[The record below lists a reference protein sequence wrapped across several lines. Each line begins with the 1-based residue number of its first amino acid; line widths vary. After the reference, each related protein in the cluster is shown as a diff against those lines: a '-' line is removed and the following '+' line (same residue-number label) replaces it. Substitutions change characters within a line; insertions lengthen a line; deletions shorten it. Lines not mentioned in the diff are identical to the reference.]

1 MTVKPR
7 PLPRPFSMPW
17 GKGSIT
23 EEVQVVRDHWEPT
36 IQLLQFDDGYRALRF
51 CFYSRGRF
59 NRNPMLLSEIDL
71 DEMAEALETA
81 PGIKALLGKLA
92 R

>member
-1 MTVKPR
+1 MTNKPR

-17 GKGSIT
+17 GTGRIT

-36 IQLLQFDDGYRALRF
+36 IQLMQYDDGEQALRF
-51 CFYSRGRF
+51 CFYSGGRF
-59 NRNPMLLSEIDL
+59 NRNPMMLSVDDL
-71 DEMAEALETA
+71 DEMANALDEA
-81 PGIKALLGKLA
+81 PRIKELLRRLA